1 MVLFLTFNLSQ
12 THMNRVFGKQLLLH
26 TKPGTAGVGHMRRQ
40 AQQFHVKSAGVGAF
54 HLRLS
59 RMGRQTSPI
68 AQKTLFVPVSKA
80 PVINALKGCPNISPP
95 VREQRLLAF
104 SASSQYYHRFNSE
117 SPAILVYNTLKQK
130 RWQLLPQKYRE
141 TERRNF
147 PFSGS
152 NSSRLSLVVQ
162 QELFAKDPESM
173 DNKFERPKSSKG
185 SPIKCTWS
193 MEFSTFVYREMQK
206 YLSV

>member
-1 MVLFLTFNLSQ
+1 MTFASSQ
-12 THMNRVFGKQLLLH
+12 RVISENGVFFATGCATRCCRFASILRACCLQLALASANRSTRTHCCMRMSNKALMR
-26 TKPGTAGVGHMRRQ
+26 PASEWGTAGVDHMRRQ

-130 RWQLLPQKYRE
+130 RWQLLPQK
-141 TERRNF
+141 
-147 PFSGS
+147 
-152 NSSRLSLVVQ
+152 
-162 QELFAKDPESM
+162 
-173 DNKFERPKSSKG
+173 
-185 SPIKCTWS
+185 
-193 MEFSTFVYREMQK
+193 
-206 YLSV
+206 

>member
-104 SASSQYYHRFNSE
+104 SASSTSRTRTAPPCFLSFISVLSQVQLREPSYTCVQY
-117 SPAILVYNTLKQK
+117 IK
-130 RWQLLPQKYRE
+130 
-141 TERRNF
+141 TEA
-147 PFSGS
+147 
-152 NSSRLSLVVQ
+152 L
-162 QELFAKDPESM
+162 ATA
-173 DNKFERPKSSKG
+173 SSK
-185 SPIKCTWS
+185 
-193 MEFSTFVYREMQK
+193 VQRNREK
-206 YLSV
+206 ELPF